1 VVQGPFVKQ
10 YTFRID
16 PKTTTTKEEEHVL
29 MTTTSTQKEIPAK
42 AAALTN
48 INMEDKSQETTAT
61 NKTTG
66 SPRANSPGSN
76 KPAAARQLEDIWKK
90 EPSSGSPERR
100 RNGIYSSQFNEL
112 C

>member
-1 VVQGPFVKQ
+1 VTNGQAPFVQ
-10 YTFRID
+10 HYTFRID
-16 PKTTTTKEEEHVL
+16 PATNSHVLTTTNSHKD
-29 MTTTSTQKEIPAK
+29 IPGNPVK
-42 AAALTN
+42 K
-48 INMEDKSQETTAT
+48 INMEDKSQDQSNPATT